1 MEGLLYCTLNMFCI
15 AILGTILGRILRS
28 SDKRVSQV
36 TYSWFIISSIIL
48 CSSDLLWGI
57 IDFSYQWSFSDY
69 FDFAVNSI
77 YHIFTIVVA
86 YLWFLY
92 AESEQES
99 RTISTK
105 IGWGISMIPLIVDI
119 ALILS
124 SYKLDSVFRISNAG
138 EYERGQL
145 YMLHILICFFY
156 IIFTSIKAFVRSFRK
171 DNYMKK
177 EKLRSIASFCII
189 PLISAVLQ
197 VLFVGSPMIS
207 AGVTFASLQVYV
219 SSRELLISVDPL
231 TKLNNRT
238 EMVRYLDSKM
248 RNRSPGKDLYL
259 FIMDL
264 DYFKRINDKYGHI
277 EGDAAITI
285 VAEALRKV
293 VRKTSFFVCRYGG
306 DEFVLIGEVKTD
318 FDPSEFREEIN
329 RVLNEERE
337 KQNKEYVLHM
347 SIGYF
352 KHNPEIH
359 SVAEFVSAADKY
371 LYKQKSDRLLKRSQ
385 RENEESSVD
394 PEIKIEKKSEKRA
407 EKKAAKKAEKKSV
420 KKEEKI
426 QNDK

>member
-1 MEGLLYCTLNMFCI
+1 MEDLLYCTLNVFCI
-15 AILGTILGRILRS
+15 LILSTILGRILRS

-36 TYSWFIISSIIL
+36 AYSWFIIASIIL
-48 CSSDLLWGI
+48 CSSDLVWGI
-57 IDFSYQWSFSDY
+57 IDSAFMWEFSDAV
-69 FDFAVNSI
+69 DFAVNSV
-77 YHIFTIVVA
+77 YHIFTIVVS

-105 IGWGISMIPLIVDI
+105 IGWAISMIPFMIDVILII
-119 ALILS
+119 C
-124 SYKLDSVFRISNAG
+124 SYNQKLVFFINSLG
-138 EYERGQL
+138 EYERGKL
-145 YMLHILICFFY
+145 YIVHIAICFFY

-177 EKLRSIASFCII
+177 DMLRNLAYFCIF
-189 PLISAVLQ
+189 PLIAGFLQ

-219 SSRELLISVDPL
+219 SSRERLISVDPL

-248 RNRSPGKDLYL
+248 KTRNPGKDLYL

-264 DYFKRINDKYGHI
+264 DYFKKINDKYGHI

-285 VAEALRKV
+285 VADALRSV
-293 VRKTSFFVCRYGG
+293 VRKTNFFICRYGG
-306 DEFVLIGEVKTD
+306 DEFVLVGEVKSD
-318 FDPSEFREEIN
+318 FNPEEIMN
-329 RVLNEERE
+329 MINDTLKEEAE
-337 KQNKEYVLHM
+337 KRGKEYTLHM

-352 KHNPEIH
+352 KYTPEIH

-371 LYKQKSDRLLKRSQ
+371 LYKQKSARILKRSSKEQ
-385 RENEESSVD
+385 
-394 PEIKIEKKSEKRA
+394 A
-407 EKKAAKKAEKKSV
+407 EAASK
-420 KKEEKI
+420 
-426 QNDK
+426 N

>member
-1 MEGLLYCTLNMFCI
+1 MNIFCI

-57 IDFSYQWSFSDY
+57 IDFSYQWKFSEAV
-69 FDFAVNSI
+69 DFGVNSI
-77 YHIFTIVVA
+77 YHVFTIVVS

-105 IGWGISMIPLIVDI
+105 IGWGISMIPLLVDV
-119 ALILS
+119 ALIIS
-124 SYKLDSVFRISNAG
+124 SYKFDSVFRINSAG

-145 YMLHILICFFY
+145 YELHILICFFY

-177 EKLRSIASFCII
+177 GKLRSIASFCVF

-231 TKLNNRT
+231 TKLNNRM
-238 EMVRYLDSKM
+238 EMVRYLDNKM

-264 DYFKRINDKYGHI
+264 DYFKKINDKYGHI
-277 EGDAAITI
+277 EGDVAITI
-285 VAEALRKV
+285 VADALRSI
-293 VRKTSFFVCRYGG
+293 VRKTNFFVCRYGG
-306 DEFVLIGEVKTD
+306 DEFVLIGEVKPD
-318 FDPSEFREEIN
+318 FDPGEFREKIN
-329 RVLNEERE
+329 ETLKEEQE
-337 KQNKEYVLHM
+337 KNGKEYALHM

-352 KHNPEIH
+352 KYTPEIH

-385 RENEESSVD
+385 KEQGELLSEETN
-394 PEIKIEKKSEKRA
+394 IKSEKKTDRNVI
-407 EKKAAKKAEKKSV
+407 KKAEKLLT
-420 KKEEKI
+420 KKE
-426 QNDK
+426 DKTI